1 MDALH
6 LNRERP
12 LKPCDLEQETVQF
25 LVLVKKKRT
34 RKGFLA
40 LNFQKS
46 RNVDQGNKRLTR
58 YMEFCLAWHGATW
71 NDLMTFY

>member
-25 LVLVKKKRT
+25 PVLVKKKRT
-34 RKGFLA
+34 RKGFFGIKLP
-40 LNFQKS
+40 K
-46 RNVDQGNKRLTR
+46 V
-58 YMEFCLAWHGATW
+58 
-71 NDLMTFY
+71 